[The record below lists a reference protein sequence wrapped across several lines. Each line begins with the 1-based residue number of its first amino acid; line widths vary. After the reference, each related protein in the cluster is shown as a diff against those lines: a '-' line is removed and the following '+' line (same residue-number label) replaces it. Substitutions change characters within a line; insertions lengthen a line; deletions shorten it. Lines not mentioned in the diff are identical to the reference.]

1 MSGQKNSREEK
12 TMSKRKA
19 RATGKLKNAAP
30 KVRRSR
36 QPDRPVVVLALAG
49 MLVTGYLTITST
61 VTAQPLFCGEGSAC
75 DLIQQSHWSFLLG
88 LPVALWG
95 FVFYALMAAVA
106 GLGRPRLKRWQRLW
120 LLAFFGTVFSL
131 YLTAAGWLA
140 LEAFCLWCVV
150 SLGIVTAILAILTLR
165 RPESAPGMPWAGF
178 LAGQGAMVA
187 VVLVLLHAF
196 YAGWFQAPEDPRLR
210 ALAQHLERTGAVY
223 YGASWCPSCQEQS
236 RLFGQAARHLPYVE
250 CSPQGR
256 SGGTAFE
263 CVANDI
269 STYPTWVI
277 GQRRFE
283 RLLEPEELARRSRFD
298 WAGWR
303 EHNGTASAR

>member
-1 MSGQKNSREEK
+1 
-12 TMSKRKA
+12 MSKRKPRVKTSSTPA
-19 RATGKLKNAAP
+19 PGQRPRRFAPDWLVVGLAAG
-30 KVRRSR
+30 
-36 QPDRPVVVLALAG
+36 G
-49 MLVTGYLTITST
+49 MLVTGYLTATSGGS
-61 VTAQPLFCGEGSAC
+61 AAPLFCAEGSGC
-75 DLIQQSHWSFLLG
+75 DLIQQSHWSILFG

-95 FVFYALMAAVA
+95 FLLYGLIALIA
-106 GLGRPRLKRWQRLW
+106 GLGKPRLKRWQRLW

-140 LEAFCLWCVV
+140 LNAFCLWCLV
-150 SLGIVTAILAILTLR
+150 SLGVISTILVVLTFA

-196 YAGWFQAPEDPRLR
+196 YAGWFQPPEDPRLR
-210 ALAQHLERTGAVY
+210 ALAEHLERSGAVY
-223 YGASWCPSCQEQS
+223 YGASWCPSCQEQH
-236 RLFGQAARHLPYVE
+236 RRFGSASRHLPYVE

-256 SGGTAFE
+256 GGVVAFE

-277 GQRRFE
+277 GGRRFE
-283 RLLEPEELARRSRFD
+283 RLLEPEELARRVRFD
-298 WAGWR
+298 WDGWTEDAETGDNR
-303 EHNGTASAR
+303 